1 MVVKGNRSCRLS
13 HSKNLQKKHS
23 ISYEAVRKQVL
34 RYQDQLGDHVIRY
47 GRQQCLDEWAVEFL
61 EKHRRENPVT
71 AVREDQ
77 NDALQQLQEEN
88 NRLKNEILKLQSE
101 IIADKEQLS
110 KLQMDNTN
118 LLEAKIRNE
127 YLLEDKT
134 RLQEDVER
142 LRAEVDSFKPS
153 VFGLYRKKK

>member
-1 MVVKGNRSCRLS
+1 MNTITFKEFAR
-13 HSKNLQKKHS
+13 KHS
-23 ISYEAVRKQVL
+23 ISYEAVRKQVI
-34 RYQDQLGDHVIRY
+34 RYQDQLGDHVIKY

-61 EKHRRENPVT
+61 EQHRRENPVT

-101 IIADKEQLS
+101 IIAGQNQILE
-110 KLQMDNTN
+110 LQTDNSN

-127 YLLEDKT
+127 YLLEDKN
-134 RLQEDVER
+134 RLQGDVDR
-142 LRAEVDSFKPS
+142 LRDETDRLRTEIDSFRPS
-153 VFGLYRKKK
+153 IFGLFRKKK